1 LILDADHSDSSDVG
15 RVPKGSSATRETFQS
30 EWETAARYA
39 WQSPD
44 HLLDGVSPC
53 AASGSSIELGQH
65 LTDDLRR
72 LVSGERVA
80 AFRLCDLSGKVFD

>member
-1 LILDADHSDSSDVG
+1 MLITPIRATSEG
-15 RVPKGSSATRETFQS
+15 CRRVLQQPAKPSRVSGA
-30 EWETAARYA
+30 AARYT